1 MMDLIT
7 ELLFEN
13 LTLLLL
19 VSALAMAVALAMHR
33 RRYTEH
39 SRRAVYITLGVCGC
53 LIVLQNLVVT
63 QRELLNQRIEVLS
76 AACDAG
82 DMAAMGTCF
91 AEEVRFG
98 SPVRGITVPRQAIVV
113 MASLALQ
120 EYEVNEARVGNVHIE
135 MQDDR
140 AFVRF
145 SVTCDLKGP
154 QAAYRVPSIW
164 KLRCTYADDD
174 WRVDQITEGKFGL
187 EGFGQGQDIMRYLR
201 GRLDAAVRGLENTSL
216 N

>member
-1 MMDLIT
+1 MIT

-39 SRRAVYITLGVCGC
+39 SRRVVYITLVVCGC
-53 LIVLQNLVVT
+53 LIVLQHLVVT
-63 QRELLNQRIEVLS
+63 KRELLHQRIDVLS

-82 DMAAMGTCF
+82 DMAAMGECF
-91 AEEVRFG
+91 ADEVRFG
-98 SPVRGITVPRQAIVV
+98 SPVRGIVVPRRAIIG
-113 MASLALQ
+113 MTSLALQ
-120 EYEVNEARVGNVHIE
+120 EYEVNEARVGNVTIE
-135 MQDDR
+135 MQGDQ

-154 QAAYRVPSIW
+154 QAAYRVPTLW

-174 WRVDQITEGKFGL
+174 WRVDQITEGKWGIEGL
-187 EGFGQGQDIMRYLR
+187 GQGHDIMQYLR
-201 GRLDAAVRGLENTSL
+201 GRLDAAVRELERTSVE
-216 N
+216 